1 MGGLGV
7 TRGRK
12 WVRSESGGPSD
23 AWVTEERARIT
34 TRARGRVYIIVVCIR
49 RLHFYTGMAWG

>member
-1 MGGLGV
+1 MLGGVGV

-34 TRARGRVYIIVVCIR
+34 TRARERVYITIVIVVCN
-49 RLHFYTGMAWG
+49 